1 MAIALD
7 LLTVLLSSAT
17 YPFFL
22 SQVTLQFKRMLSDQE
37 KLEACYI
44 MGHRLVSFL
53 EFALPEHPEYLQ
65 SAYKSRRLKCHQFLQ
80 YIHEQIDQV
89 ALEIDEI
96 ELNAYMDLNFDPAQN
111 GSVSSAEDDPWHDF
125 AGWDAPACVDTDT
138 SSRETSSDEEY
149 RFDLPA
155 ERDEFPDPDIQ
166 FYGIP
171 LDDDETSHDSDGDIS
186 LQPISTFLR
195 KVANEDVV
203 YETDSD
209 ADDSWAQSDNDE
221 SLEFS
226 SDVGISG

>member
-1 MAIALD
+1 
-7 LLTVLLSSAT
+7 
-17 YPFFL
+17 
-22 SQVTLQFKRMLSDQE
+22 
-37 KLEACYI
+37 

-53 EFALPEHPEYLQ
+53 EFALPQHPEYHQ
-65 SAYKSRRLKCHQFLQ
+65 SAYKSRRVKCHQFLQ
-80 YIHEQIDQV
+80 YIHEQIGQV

-96 ELNAYMDLNFDPAQN
+96 ELNAYIDLNFDPAEN
-111 GSVSSAEDDPWHDF
+111 CSLSSVEELDDPWHAF
-125 AGWDAPACVDTDT
+125 AGWEAPGCVETDN

-171 LDDDETSHDSDGDIS
+171 LEDDDENSNDSGGDIS
-186 LQPISTFLR
+186 LQPISAFLL
-195 KVANEDVV
+195 KIANEDVV

-209 ADDSWAQSDNDE
+209 ADDSWAQSEDDE

-226 SDVGISG
+226 SVSRLRNLNKL

>member
-1 MAIALD
+1 MTGMGMDRSEVIWSMHQSLENILD
-7 LLTVLLSSAT
+7 
-17 YPFFL
+17 
-22 SQVTLQFKRMLSDQE
+22 Q
-37 KLEACYI
+37 LE
-44 MGHRLVSFL
+44 R
-53 EFALPEHPEYLQ
+53 
-65 SAYKSRRLKCHQFLQ
+65 
-80 YIHEQIDQV
+80 V

-96 ELNAYMDLNFDPAQN
+96 ELSAYIDLNFDPAEN
-111 GSVSSAEDDPWHDF
+111 GSLSSVDDVDDPWHAF
-125 AGWDAPACVDTDT
+125 AGWEAPNCVETDT

-149 RFDLPA
+149 RLDLPEEN
-155 ERDEFPDPDIQ
+155 EREEFPDPDIQ

-171 LDDDETSHDSDGDIS
+171 LGDDDDSFDSEDGIS